1 MEAER
6 KQIILPMEEILGQ
19 MAQAFD
25 QGGSYCLVVTG
36 WSMSP
41 TLKPGRDMVRLVSPR
56 GRKLRR
62 GDLVFARRRQ
72 GGFMLHRVVKCLP
85 GGGAVLNGDGQT
97 WLEPVDDILALADA
111 IRRKG
116 KWIPVNHPVYRIYVF
131 FWFFTRP
138 IRGILVRVKRMLRG
152 GRLR

>member
-72 GGFMLHRVVKCLP
+72 GGFMLHRVVKRLP
-85 GGGAVLNGDGQT
+85 GGRRGAERGRPD
-97 WLEPVDDILALADA
+97 LAGA
-111 IRRKG
+111 
-116 KWIPVNHPVYRIYVF
+116 
-131 FWFFTRP
+131 
-138 IRGILVRVKRMLRG
+138 G
-152 GRLR
+152 G